1 MKTRITIVI
10 VVIFCAIVFLY
21 SYKSNENSITTINYS
36 KPQTINK
43 EEITIIQKINKLAQL
58 SINESKKKNLTIY
71 DENRKPYLLKDLV
84 GENPKLIFKFSETQC
99 SHCIEH
105 ALKYIEIYKKEIG
118 INNIILI
125 GNFIDEKSYSIF
137 VRFHPKIHS
146 KIYQIDK
153 DALDLSV
160 DSLNQP
166 YLIFVNTS
174 LRIQEIF
181 VPLKEIPERTDHFF
195 KKVIKKT
202 TK

>member
-10 VVIFCAIVFLY
+10 IVSFCAIVFLCF
-21 SYKSNENSITTINYS
+21 YKSNENSITTINYS
-36 KPQTINK
+36 KPYTINK
-43 EEITIIQKINKLAQL
+43 EEIRFIQKINKLAQL

-84 GENPKLIFKFSETQC
+84 GDNPKLILKFSDTQC

-105 ALKYIEIYKKEIG
+105 ALKYIEMYKKEIG

-125 GNFIDEKSYSIF
+125 GNFTDENSYSIF
-137 VRFHPKIHS
+137 VRFHPIIHS

-160 DSLNQP
+160 DNLNQP

-181 VPLKEIPERTDHFF
+181 VPLKEIPERTNHFF
-195 KKVIKKT
+195 KKVVKKA
-202 TK
+202 KK